1 MNMET
6 VKCNHNVQPEPVP
19 RKKRTVNKNIS
30 VSASQD
36 DEVVRKL
43 DEALAVSI

>member
-6 VKCNHNVQPEPVP
+6 VKCNHNVQPVPVP

-30 VSASQD
+30 ASASQD

-43 DEALAVSI
+43 EAALSTSL

>member
-6 VKCNHNVQPEPVP
+6 VKRNHNVQPEPVP

-30 VSASQD
+30 ASASQD

-43 DEALAVSI
+43 DAALSASL